1 MIVMIVIKKVV
12 PMPAFQLGTPCAIA
26 QKLMDAQLLLPLPE
40 GVWEVRTREARQ
52 QGEIAQT
59 GDYIKL
65 DSIGMPYPVEKD
77 WFESNHKQQEDGL
90 YLQKAQPTKAWCTD
104 ELMCEEIRF
113 LVNEDLL
120 QWDRKT
126 GFGAQLWG
134 TWQTAGPDAVIVF
147 DEVKTDC
154 DGKIQQ
160 VDFHFVA
167 SDEFAATYEI
177 ISN

>member
-1 MIVMIVIKKVV
+1 MIVIKKVI
-12 PMPAFQLGTPCAIA
+12 PMPAFQLGTPCALS
-26 QKLMDAQLLLPLPE
+26 QKLMNAQLLLPLPE
-40 GVWEVRTREARQ
+40 GLWEIKTREAAL
-52 QGEIAQT
+52 QGEIAKT

-90 YLQKAQPTKAWCTD
+90 YLQQAKPKKAWCKD
-104 ELMCEEIRF
+104 EMMCEEIRF

-126 GFGAQLWG
+126 GFCAYLWG
-134 TWQTAGPDAVIVF
+134 TWQTAAPNAVVVF
-147 DEVKTDC
+147 DEVKTD
-154 DGKIQQ
+154 DQGKIQG

-167 SDEFAATYEI
+167 QEEFHATYEI
-177 ISN
+177 SSP